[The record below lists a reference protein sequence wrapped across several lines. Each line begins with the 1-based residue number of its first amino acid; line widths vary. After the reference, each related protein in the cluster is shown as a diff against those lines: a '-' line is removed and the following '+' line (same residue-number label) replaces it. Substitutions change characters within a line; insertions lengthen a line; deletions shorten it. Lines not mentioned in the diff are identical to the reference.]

1 MAKKTEYS
9 RMEGIFAKLD
19 NELKKKR
26 EAQTA
31 KKKFAKASKDTKAEN
46 I

>member
-1 MAKKTEYS
+1 MAKKTEYARLES
-9 RMEGIFAKLD
+9 FFAKAD
-19 NELKKKR
+19 NEVKKKR

-31 KKKFAKASKDTKAEN
+31 KKKASKDTKAEN